1 MELSNELE
9 GVKRHHT
16 VVMVGGKQQH
26 GGILLVTFWH
36 LDVVQCRYPARE
48 NIHTRVAQHYW
59 TYGISSENL
68 ALSGLRN
75 QLPYICINEYT
86 SPC

>member
-26 GGILLVTFWH
+26 GRILLVTFWQ

-48 NIHTRVAQHYW
+48 NITQGSQHYRTCLVQIPAKVW
-59 TYGISSENL
+59 FSTGT
-68 ALSGLRN
+68 
-75 QLPYICINEYT
+75 CILIYT
-86 SPC
+86 NVG

>member
-59 TYGISSENL
+59 TYLYIQRKSGS
-68 ALSGLRN
+68 LSGLPKSVTL
-75 QLPYICINEYT
+75 QNEYT
-86 SPC
+86 SG